1 MTALTSIAQAVGLA
15 WSASISLYATVA
27 FAGVAGRLGW
37 IALPPGLQP
46 LQNPWVIGAAL
57 VLTAVEVAA
66 QLVPGIATAWEAAH
80 AAVRPVA
87 SAALAVLTTWGDG
100 PAVVVASALLGGGLA
115 AATSATKLKVRSA
128 IDISPEPASNA
139 LATGA
144 ELGTVASFGLLVWH
158 HPWIA
163 LVVALLLLAVLFL
176 VARTVWRALR
186 RAAGWLASGAGQD
199 GGP

>member
-1 MTALTSIAQAVGLA
+1 
-15 WSASISLYATVA
+15 
-27 FAGVAGRLGW
+27 
-37 IALPPGLQP
+37 
-46 LQNPWVIGAAL
+46 
-57 VLTAVEVAA
+57 
-66 QLVPGIATAWEAAH
+66 
-80 AAVRPVA
+80 
-87 SAALAVLTTWGDG
+87 
-100 PAVVVASALLGGGLA
+100 VVVASALLGGGLA

-128 IDISPEPASNA
+128 IDVSPEPASNA

-144 ELGTVASFGLLVWH
+144 ELGTVAGFGLLVWH